1 MGELEARIIT
11 NKLLRETEVIVWQI
25 LLISAA
31 LIGLPLLLALILFEA
46 SEFLL
51 FAAYLVLPFVPV
63 YSAASGWRFHRF
75 EQQNKVQVF
84 MFIYGFKFWTEPI
97 LSDSDRLCH
106 FINDVAS
113 KDALAILSQAGY
125 SKKLIVALQER
136 QDIETS
142 TKKELSKILL
152 VMNKY
157 KRQMLTVFAAFLI
170 SCFLLIVYFLVL
182 ASTNMFGIVEIVN
195 HNVVSGQAAS
205 LILLCVP
212 TFSVL
217 GGVFI
222 AAWRLRKRY
231 RKVIL
236 RILENLNL
244 DKLSSILSYD
254 EM

>member
-1 MGELEARIIT
+1 M
-11 NKLLRETEVIVWQI
+11 
-25 LLISAA
+25 
-31 LIGLPLLLALILFEA
+31 
-46 SEFLL
+46 
-51 FAAYLVLPFVPV
+51 PFHKRC
-63 YSAASGWRFHRF
+63 GI
-75 EQQNKVQVF
+75 K
-84 MFIYGFKFWTEPI
+84 G
-97 LSDSDRLCH
+97 C
-106 FINDVAS
+106 
-113 KDALAILSQAGY
+113 

-254 EM
+254 ET